1 MIVVPKRFI
10 GIFSLLLALTV
21 TYSVKASP
29 MSTQPKVIIFD
40 VNETLL
46 DLDNMRES
54 VGSALG

>member
-1 MIVVPKRFI
+1 MPKRFI
-10 GIFSLLLALTV
+10 GIFSILLAFTV
-21 TYSVKASP
+21 TYSAKASP
-29 MSTQPKVIIFD
+29 MPTQPKVIIFD